1 MERPTAD
8 IRRLLLLGLLKD
20 YIEREIVHLKDDLK
34 RGNLSIIEVQTNEHD
49 ITVKF
54 INDDVHDQGIYMKKM
69 LDAEIKNRAK
79 RTGLI
84 S

>member
-1 MERPTAD
+1 MERPTAE
-8 IRRLLLLGLLKD
+8 IRRLLLLGLLRD
-20 YIEREIVHLKDDLK
+20 YIQQEIAHLKDDLK
-34 RGNLSIIEVQTNEHD
+34 KANLSISEIQTNELD

-54 INDDVHDQGIYMKKM
+54 VNNGMYDQGIYMRKM

-84 S
+84 I